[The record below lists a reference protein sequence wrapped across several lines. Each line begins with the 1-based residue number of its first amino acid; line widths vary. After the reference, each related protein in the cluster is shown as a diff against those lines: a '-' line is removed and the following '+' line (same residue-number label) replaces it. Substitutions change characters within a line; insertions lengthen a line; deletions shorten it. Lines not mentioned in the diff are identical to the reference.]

1 MSDTTQPHPA
11 EPATVA
17 LNALVERADA
27 LIAAWQ
33 GDDLPPDLNQFLPA
47 EPASLRQLALKEL
60 IKIDLEYRWQHHELP
75 KQVEEYL
82 EEFPDLAE
90 DGEVPCEL
98 IYEEFHL
105 RRQCEDPPSL
115 EDYYARFPNQSK
127 RLQRMMSMDPNRT
140 TSTTLLASA
149 REVELDVGQQIDDF
163 DLLVR
168 LGNNSSNSSDKR
180 RASTRSCMLYQPT
193 YSSRSG

>member
-1 MSDTTQPHPA
+1 MTDTTRPPPA

-33 GDDLPPDLNQFLPA
+33 GEDIPPDLNEFLPA
-47 EPASLRQLALKEL
+47 EPLSLRQLVLKEL

-82 EEFPDLAE
+82 EEFSDLAE
-90 DGEVPCEL
+90 DGGVPCDL

-105 RRQCEDPPSL
+105 RRQGENPPTPH
-115 EDYYARFPNQSK
+115 DYYERFPNQSK
-127 RLQRMMSMDPNRT
+127 QLRRMMSMDPNHT
-140 TSTTLLASA
+140 ASTMLVAGT
-149 REVELDVGQQIDDF
+149 REPDLDVGQQIDDF

-168 LGNNSSNSSDKR
+168 LGKGSFGSVFLAR
-180 RASTRSCMLYQPT
+180 QRSMQRLVALKISQ
-193 YSSRSG
+193 SGH